1 MGIAVNKEK
10 INNKKDKIKSHT
22 VNLKINTRII
32 ITSVLAIVIP
42 TIIICTFA
50 GVFINSVVKNFDLS
64 AVAHA
69 PYSILNQ
76 AQWSQAVNDLSS
88 QLVKDDKYDK
98 KISNIKKAALP
109 LEQLGSLIY
118 IEENEKEFYTSCSK
132 DEIIKIANSVVEL
145 KSDSDLFYFS
155 EKGAVVLSNITSDN
169 NNKYTI
175 LIVNDKYTYPNNSAN
190 DKANNVTGTI
200 TNRTIII
207 VAIVG
212 LTFILAIIIISLIT
226 SKTII
231 GPVQKITKG
240 ANEIANG
247 NLDYEIDYKSTNEL
261 GQLADSFN
269 EMRLRVKASTEEKQR
284 ANQKQKEM
292 IAGIAHDLRTPLTS
306 IKGYVEG
313 LRDGIADTKEKQ
325 IRYLDTIYNS
335 TCDTEKMLN
344 DLLTISKLELGDIT
358 LNKENIK
365 VSEFI
370 EFAYEVG
377 HDLQNT
383 GFDYQIIDN
392 TKSTPI
398 ISVDTDK
405 FSRVIDNIVSNSIK
419 YKRPDVKGKITLT
432 VSEYEHSVI
441 FEIADNGMGV
451 DKESLPRIFD
461 TLYRA
466 DKARSNVSDG
476 SGLGLSVCKQ
486 IVELHGGMIWARSE
500 PGNGLAIF
508 ISLPLVEEKNNRNGD
523 EI

>member
-1 MGIAVNKEK
+1 MNKDK
-10 INNKKDKIKSHT
+10 LKNKKNKIKSHT
-22 VNLKINTRII
+22 VNLKINTRIV

-42 TIIICTFA
+42 SIIICTFA
-50 GVFINSVVKNFDLS
+50 GVFIKTVIKNFDLT
-64 AVAHA
+64 AVAQT

-88 QLVKDDKYDK
+88 ELVEDCSDNK
-98 KISNIKKAALP
+98 KLTNIKEAALP
-109 LEQLGSLIY
+109 LEDLGSLVY
-118 IEENEKEFYTSCSK
+118 IEENGEEFYATCDKSHVLEK
-132 DEIIKIANSVVEL
+132 ANSVVEL

-155 EKGAVVLSNITSDN
+155 QTGAVIVSNIKKDN
-169 NNKYTI
+169 SHYKI
-175 LIVNDKYTYPNNSAN
+175 LIVNDRYTYPTTSEN
-190 DKANNVTGTI
+190 DTNNNVTGTI

-231 GPVQKITKG
+231 GPVQKITRG

-269 EMRLRVKASTEEKQR
+269 EMRLRVKASTEEKQK
-284 ANQKQKEM
+284 ANQEQKEM

-313 LRDGIADTKEKQ
+313 LRDGIADTEEKQ
-325 IRYLDTIYNS
+325 IRYLNTIYDS

-344 DLLTISKLELGDIT
+344 DLLTISKLELGDVT
-358 LNKENIK
+358 LNKEEIR

-370 EFAYEVG
+370 DFAYEVG
-377 HDLQNT
+377 HDLENSN
-383 GFDYQIIDN
+383 FSYQIIDN
-392 TKSTPI
+392 TKTSPI

-432 VSEYEHSVI
+432 ISEYEHSVI

-508 ISLPLVEEKNNRNGD
+508 ISLPLKEEKN
-523 EI
+523 

>member
-1 MGIAVNKEK
+1 MDNQKAKNKSS
-10 INNKKDKIKSHT
+10 KIKAHT
-22 VNLKINTRII
+22 VNLKINTRIV

-42 TIIICTFA
+42 TIIIITFA
-50 GVFINSVVKNFDLS
+50 GVLIKTVVKNLNLTAS
-64 AVAHA
+64 AQP
-69 PYSILNQ
+69 PYSIINQVQWNQ
-76 AQWSQAVNDLSS
+76 AVDNLCSN
-88 QLVKDDKYDK
+88 LVVFDNTKETIYDVRNS
-98 KISNIKKAALP
+98 ITP
-109 LEQLGSLIY
+109 LEKIGSLVY
-118 IEENEKEFYTSCSK
+118 IEENGKEIYSTCDK
-132 DEIIKIANSVVEL
+132 EEIIETEKSIAKISNE
-145 KSDSDLFYFS
+145 KDLYYFS
-155 EKGAVVLSNITSDN
+155 ENGAVIVSNVKNENS
-169 NNKYTI
+169 KFKI
-175 LIVNDKYTYPNNSAN
+175 LIVNDKYSIPKGTNENPN
-190 DKANNVTGTI
+190 KNVTGTI

-207 VAIVG
+207 IAIVG

-231 GPVQKITKG
+231 GPIQKITRG

-269 EMRLRVKASTEEKQR
+269 EMRIRVKASNEEKQK
-284 ANQKQKEM
+284 ASQKQKEL

-313 LRDGIADTKEKQ
+313 LRDGIADTREKQ
-325 IRYLDTIYNS
+325 IRYLNTIYNS

-358 LNKENIK
+358 LNKEK
-365 VSEFI
+365 VNVSDFI
-370 EFAYEVG
+370 NFAYEIG
-377 HDLQNT
+377 HDLNNSD
-383 GFDYQIIDN
+383 FDFEIIN
-392 TKSTPI
+392 NVKTSPV

-405 FSRVIDNIVSNSIK
+405 FTRVIDNIVSNSIK
-419 YKRPDVKGKITLT
+419 YKRPDIKGKITLT
-432 VSEYEHSVI
+432 ISEYEHSVI
-441 FEIADNGMGV
+441 FEIKDNGMGV

-508 ISLPLVEEKNNRNGD
+508 ISLPLEENKDKNKDKRNGD

>member
-1 MGIAVNKEK
+1 MDKK
-10 INNKKDKIKSHT
+10 KLNNKKSVIKSHT

-50 GVFINSVVKNFDLS
+50 GVFIKTVVKNFDLS
-64 AVAHA
+64 TVAQA

-76 AQWSQAVNDLSS
+76 AQWSQAVNDLSCE
-88 QLVKDDKYDK
+88 LVKNDNHDK
-98 KISNIKKAALP
+98 KLDNIKNAAYP

-118 IEENEKEFYTSCSK
+118 IEENDEQFYSSRNK
-132 DEIIKIANSVVEL
+132 DEIFKIANSVVEV

-155 EKGAVVLSNITSDN
+155 QKGAVIISNIKSEN
-169 NNKYTI
+169 NNYRI
-175 LIVNDKYTYPNNSAN
+175 LIVNDRYTYHSTSAN
-190 DKANNVTGTI
+190 DKSNNLTGTI

-231 GPVQKITKG
+231 GPVQKITRG

-269 EMRLRVKASTEEKQR
+269 EMRLRVKASTEEKQK
-284 ANQKQKEM
+284 ANQEQKEM

-358 LNKENIK
+358 LNKEDIK
-365 VSEFI
+365 VAEFI
-370 EFAYEVG
+370 DFAYEVG
-377 HDLQNT
+377 HDLQNS

-392 TKSTPI
+392 TKTGPV

-405 FSRVIDNIVSNSIK
+405 FSRVIDNILSNSIK

-432 VSEYEHSVI
+432 ISEYEHSVI

-500 PGNGLAIF
+500 AGNGLAIF
-508 ISLPLVEEKNNRNGD
+508 ISLPLVEEKNKRNGD